1 MKDKIYLCGFMGCG
15 KSTVGELVAR
25 QLKLPLIDTDAY
37 LVEQEGRS
45 IPEIFAQDGEPYFR
59 KIEAEAIRT
68 LCGTQ
73 AVIACGGGA
82 MLNPDSAAAARKEG
96 VVVLLDESFDTCYRR
111 IKGDTNRP
119 IVQRSTKEE
128 LEQLFQKRA
137 AVYRANASCVVA
149 GGVSPRKMAERV
161 IAAVQEA

>member
-1 MKDKIYLCGFMGCG
+1 MKAIFLCGFMGCG
-15 KSTVGELVAR
+15 KSTVGELVAK
-25 QLKLPLIDTDAY
+25 QLQLPLIDTDAY

-128 LEQLFQKRA
+128 LHALFDQRA
-137 AVYRANASCVVA
+137 SIYRAHATCAVP
-149 GGVSPRKMAERV
+149 GGVSPEQMAQR
-161 IAAVQEA
+161 IIQAVKEH